1 MKDLIFIVKENRMM
15 KYKTQV
21 SDKLD
26 SIEQK
31 LNILIR
37 GLEER
42 RFSPQ
47 EILNKIQDTKK
58 VTEQVIELVDK
69 EKEEI

>member
-1 MKDLIFIVKENRMM
+1 MM

-69 EKEEI
+69 EKEEL

>member
-1 MKDLIFIVKENRMM
+1 M

>member
-1 MKDLIFIVKENRMM
+1 MM

-47 EILNKIQDTKK
+47 EILNKVQDTKK

-69 EKEEI
+69 EKEEL

>member
-47 EILNKIQDTKK
+47 EILNKVQDTKK

-69 EKEEI
+69 EKEEL

>member
-1 MKDLIFIVKENRMM
+1 MM